1 MLLKKAFDCVPF
13 CARFNVYYK
22 ICTINNRVQSSRRSF
37 STTLSCVVVEFKS
50 HTVSVLIRLL
60 KVILNCCTAFKISI
74 WICPFNLH
82 FPLFVLQEKFH
93 KQVYGI
99 SINSSKTNLASAI
112 IENPEMLKI
121 QQRHAMKQ
129 QTLANTNKPPAPPP
143 PLIPSGTPTKQ
154 DSSAMN
160 GKCFENVVYH
170 RQPKLAQCAS
180 SANMKICLYC
190 AVGEVQ
196 CKELCPNERHIGIR

>member
-1 MLLKKAFDCVPF
+1 
-13 CARFNVYYK
+13 
-22 ICTINNRVQSSRRSF
+22 
-37 STTLSCVVVEFKS
+37 
-50 HTVSVLIRLL
+50 
-60 KVILNCCTAFKISI
+60 
-74 WICPFNLH
+74 
-82 FPLFVLQEKFH
+82 
-93 KQVYGI
+93 
-99 SINSSKTNLASAI
+99 
-112 IENPEMLKI
+112 MLKI

-160 GKCFENVVYH
+160 GKRFENVVYH

-196 CKELCPNERHIGIR
+196 CQDLCSNERRIGIR

>member
-1 MLLKKAFDCVPF
+1 
-13 CARFNVYYK
+13 
-22 ICTINNRVQSSRRSF
+22 
-37 STTLSCVVVEFKS
+37 
-50 HTVSVLIRLL
+50 
-60 KVILNCCTAFKISI
+60 
-74 WICPFNLH
+74 
-82 FPLFVLQEKFH
+82 
-93 KQVYGI
+93 
-99 SINSSKTNLASAI
+99 
-112 IENPEMLKI
+112 MLKI

-196 CKELCPNERHIGIR
+196 CKDLCPNERRIGIRWLRPNARSPQVSSLPLKVKSWGRHNHIKGRRNLDQPCIRAILPITIASLTWKCQP